1 MVVGRRWLVAI
12 AALVVV
18 SVAAGGA
25 WLLTRP
31 ADPLTVVRS
40 WAATRNAGDVD
51 GALSHL
57 GESGDIFG
65 IGLHQPGGREELRT
79 ILEAQ
84 AIAGFRIDDR
94 DCAVNGENVRCRY
107 VMSDEPMRRWGL
119 QLAGEHSYTVR
130 DGRLVRSSRVH
141 DPEARTA
148 VYAAAA
154 LFEDWVRE
162 AHPELHDVIW
172 TSFDSVTYST
182 PDGARAVTALLD
194 EYDTV
199 RGAG

>member
-31 ADPLTVVRS
+31 ADPLTVVRG
-40 WAATRNAGDVD
+40 WAAARNAGDVD
-51 GALSHL
+51 GALAHV
-57 GESGDIFG
+57 GETGDIFG
-65 IGLHQPGGREELRT
+65 IGLHLPGGREELRT

-172 TSFDSVTYST
+172 TSFDSVTYTT
-182 PDGARAVTALLD
+182 PDGARAVMALLD

-199 RGAG
+199 RAAG